1 MDQLTNREHI
11 CWAGKFLAVIF
22 NHYFY
27 LRFILTEFEMQD
39 PTLNRTDKHNGSLY
53 REPFYFDIFDL
64 KVYVK
69 FNINLNLNFCDWK
82 ENIAQ

>member
-1 MDQLTNREHI
+1 
-11 CWAGKFLAVIF
+11 
-22 NHYFY
+22 
-27 LRFILTEFEMQD
+27 MQD
-39 PTLNRTDKHNGSLY
+39 PALNRNGNGSLY